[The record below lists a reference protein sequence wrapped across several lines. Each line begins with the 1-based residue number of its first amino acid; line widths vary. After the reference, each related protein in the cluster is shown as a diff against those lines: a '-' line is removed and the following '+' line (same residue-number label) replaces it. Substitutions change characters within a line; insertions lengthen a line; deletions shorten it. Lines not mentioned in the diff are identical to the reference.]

1 MLQIDCENPTI
12 RISLPACVALI
23 TLATLSRAGFETF
36 VLAATLVPPDGV
48 TFNGVP
54 AGIARGVWQLSFET
68 DCGCFSAPVFVDI
81 CRAPAFQSTHQ
92 PTSDQP
98 PTQVCCPDPEPIE

>member
-1 MLQIDCENPTI
+1 MLRLDCENPTI
-12 RISLPACVALI
+12 RISLPPCVALI
-23 TLATLSRAGFETF
+23 TLATLSRAGHDTF
-36 VLAATLVPPDGV
+36 TLQAEIVDLGLR
-48 TFNGVP
+48 FNGVP
-54 AGIARGVWQLSFET
+54 TGVARGVWQLSFET

-98 PTQVCCPDPEPIE
+98 PTQVCCPDPEPEG

>member
-1 MLQIDCENPTI
+1 MIVVRCNDQTVNLALPPCAAVIASAYLHKAPVTTI
-12 RISLPACVALI
+12 PLTVTAATGGL
-23 TLATLSRAGFETF
+23 TLSGIPADTRK
-36 VLAATLVPPDGV
+36 GV
-48 TFNGVP
+48 YE
-54 AGIARGVWQLSFET
+54 LLLET

-98 PTQVCCPDPEPIE
+98 PTQVCCPEPIP